1 MASVGNET
9 QASKSTPMPSG
20 GSIQLQSGFYEGL
33 EVLLDR
39 DWLVI
44 GRGRGADVVLAEAT
58 ISRAHAAIGFD
69 AGRFFVQDLG
79 RIALFFLKGF
89 ILIFSL
95 PLQINKI
102 LQQVYFIGMKSVFV
116 VCLTGAFTGM
126 VLVMSAL

>member
-1 MASVGNET
+1 MDSVGNET

-58 ISRAHAAIGFD
+58 ISRAHAAIGYD
-69 AGRFFVQDLG
+69 AGCFFVQDLG
-79 RIALFFLKGF
+79 STNGTLINGSRSERQELKNGDEVRMGR
-89 ILIFSL
+89 LIFSVSL
-95 PLQINKI
+95 PE
-102 LQQVYFIGMKSVFV
+102 
-116 VCLTGAFTGM
+116 
-126 VLVMSAL
+126 